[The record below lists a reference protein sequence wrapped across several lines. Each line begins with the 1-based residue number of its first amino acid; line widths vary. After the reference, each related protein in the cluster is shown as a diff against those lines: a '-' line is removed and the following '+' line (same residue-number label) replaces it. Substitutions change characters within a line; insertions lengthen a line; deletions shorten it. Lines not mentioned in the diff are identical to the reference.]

1 MADEEEEENNSG
13 VMATIGRGQPKPDEA
28 EKNNTPEPEEED
40 PRVVSAEEEEKTQK
54 ASSETPNTPNV
65 PRIKKGQS
73 IFGVTPKDA
82 SYQTLIDGLV
92 KSGQLL
98 VEEAE
103 EKTKNVS
110 RVSGSDVSKKLTQI
124 SKKLS
129 LLNNSLTR
137 LFRITE
143 SIKGLLGDQLK
154 WEKKRYE
161 QIEIFKEQQ
170 SLLTPK
176 GEGVGGDSEEEEE
189 EEEEKKKKNYNYK
202 LLAALL
208 LLPAVVGFIAYM
220 GDARQYFSAF
230 LLRHT
235 KNIKNI
241 YQATKTGFTSIV
253 AGAKGLLGQGGRSIA
268 SGVGAGVSRIN
279 RALPIIGETAKAVK
293 EKGVSA
299 ANAVKGVV
307 GKGSQLVKDSRIV
320 KAVND
325 SKVIKGIKQGYKNP
339 GVTNIVKKGAQG
351 LGATVGAGAKKSV
364 KLITAVATKAAQYSE
379 VATKVTKYSARATRI
394 LGMLNVFKGAAK
406 IGASIGKYMSSALG
420 KALLVLV
427 FASDILIDAIQ
438 TDKSGKDYW
447 KPLFIDVMKALG
459 AVFGIFLSVILSKAA
474 GQAIG
479 GVIGGFLG
487 SIIPGPGTVIGAW
500 LGGAVGGKLIEMAL
514 DLFGSMFFQWLAGYI
529 ANKISEM
536 YWDGKSAS
544 TVISE
549 MFEELKKYVKEVAVK
564 NVVSSFKFALNYLT
578 PIGLAFNAAKW
589 LGNNTDSGRSV
600 LTKLGLAKVFGIKD
614 KKLAPITG
622 MDDVKKMIIRHEGWK
637 NKAYKDSLGK
647 WTIGVGHLIG
657 DGSSPG
663 EYEGK
668 TLSNNEVY
676 NLFDQDFAKYVNIAK
691 KTPGYNKA
699 NIQGKGAMIDLAYNM
714 GQWWDKWPNTAK
726 KLIAADFKGAAEDLQ
741 NSKWYTQ
748 VGQRG
753 AQIVSM
759 IASAGAA
766 VSPISPAQASPV
778 ETAAAA
784 GGAPKQKAG
793 DTAASP
799 AAASPAPAA
808 LPKTPQT
815 PGSPN
820 GAAST
825 PNTPPMAPS
834 SGGAYSPASKNPNS
848 GDKSAQYGMP
858 NPAHTS
864 FLDDLVAVMFNAND
878 PAMGVSGL

>member
-1 MADEEEEENNSG
+1 MG
-13 VMATIGRGQPKPDEA
+13 FVKGPDKLTDSEKKKKKQDNKAKANPGKAA
-28 EKNNTPEPEEED
+28 EKKEKKD
-40 PRVVSAEEEEKTQK
+40 PKVEAAQKEKD
-54 ASSETPNTPNV
+54 SSKTSDV
-65 PRIKKGQS
+65 LRIKKGAPL
-73 IFGVTPKDA
+73 FGTTPKDA
-82 SYQTLIDGLV
+82 SYQTLVDNLI
-92 KSGQLL
+92 KSGQLI
-98 VEEAE
+98 VEEADQ
-103 EKTKNVS
+103 NVKG
-110 RVSGSDVSKKLTQI
+110 VSKKAAVNESESGVSKKLTQI

-161 QIEIFKEQQ
+161 QIEILKQEQ
-170 SLLTPK
+170 SLLAPK

-189 EEEEKKKKNYNYK
+189 EKKKKNNYNYK

-208 LLPAVVGFIAYM
+208 LLPAVVGFIAYL

-253 AGAKGLLGQGGRSIA
+253 AEAKGLLGKGGRSIA

-279 RALPIIGETAKAVK
+279 KALPIIGETAKAVK

-299 ANAVKGVV
+299 ANTVKEVV

-320 KAVND
+320 KAVTD

-351 LGATVGAGAKKSV
+351 LGATVGAGAKRSV

-394 LGMLNVFKGAAK
+394 LGMLSVFRGAAK
-406 IGASIGKYMSSALG
+406 IGSSIGKYMSAALG

-438 TDKSGKDYW
+438 KDKSGKDYW

-459 AVFGIFLSVILSKAA
+459 SVFGTFLSAILSKAA
-474 GQAIG
+474 GKAIG

-487 SIIPGPGTVIGAW
+487 SIIPGPGTIIGAW
-500 LGGAVGGKLIEMAL
+500 LGGEVAGKLIEMAL

-529 ANKISEM
+529 ANKISEI

-549 MFEELKKYVKEVAVK
+549 MFEELKKYAKEVAVK
-564 NVVSSFKFALNYLT
+564 NVVSAGKFALNYLT

-614 KKLAPITG
+614 KKFAPITG

-637 NKAYKDSLGK
+637 NKAYKDSVGK

-668 TLSNNEVY
+668 TLSNNEIW
-676 NLFDQDFAKYVNIAK
+676 NLFEQDFATHVNLAK
-691 KTPGYNKA
+691 KTPGYDKA
-699 NIQGKGAMIDLAYNM
+699 NIQGKGAMVDLAYNM

-741 NSKWYTQ
+741 NSKWYAQ

-753 AQIVSM
+753 AEIVSM

-766 VSPISPAQASPV
+766 ISPISSAKASPAV
-778 ETAAAA
+778 GPPAATPQKSATPAAAA
-784 GGAPKQKAG
+784 PP
-793 DTAASP
+793 ASP
-799 AAASPAPAA
+799 QIPGASKGSSAQPAA
-808 LPKTPQT
+808 GGDGKAMPQ
-815 PGSPN
+815 PQGN
-820 GAAST
+820 Q
-825 PNTPPMAPS
+825 
-834 SGGAYSPASKNPNS
+834 
-848 GDKSAQYGMP
+848 GDKRKNAQPGTQYHIP
-858 NPAHTS
+858 DPAHQS
-864 FLDDLVAVMFNAND
+864 FMDDLVSVMFNAND
-878 PAMGVSGL
+878 PAMGVVGL

>member
-40 PRVVSAEEEEKTQK
+40 PRVVSAEEEEKPQK
-54 ASSETPNTPNV
+54 ASSETPTNV
-65 PRIKKGQS
+65 LRIKKGES

-92 KSGQLL
+92 KSGQLI

-110 RVSGSDVSKKLTQI
+110 RVSGSGVSKKLTQI

-189 EEEEKKKKNYNYK
+189 KKKKKNNYNYK

-394 LGMLNVFKGAAK
+394 LGMLSVFKGAAK

-474 GQAIG
+474 GKAIG

-500 LGGAVGGKLIEMAL
+500 LGGAVGGRLIEMAL

-676 NLFDQDFAKYVNIAK
+676 NLFEQDFAKHVNIAK

-766 VSPISPAQASPV
+766 VSPISSAQASPV
-778 ETAAAA
+778 ETATAA
-784 GGAPKQKAG
+784 GGASKQKAG

-815 PGSPN
+815 PGSPS

-825 PNTPPMAPS
+825 PNNPPMAPS

-848 GDKSAQYGMP
+848 GEKSAQYGMP
-858 NPAHTS
+858 NPAHTF